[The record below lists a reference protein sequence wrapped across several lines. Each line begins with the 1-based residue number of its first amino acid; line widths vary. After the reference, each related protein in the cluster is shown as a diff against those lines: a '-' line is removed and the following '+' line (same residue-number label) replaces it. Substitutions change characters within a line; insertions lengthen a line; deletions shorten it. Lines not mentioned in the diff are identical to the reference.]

1 MCFELLGFDVMLDA
15 NLKPWILE
23 VNHSPSFSTDT
34 PLDFKIKKNL
44 ISDTIKLLNLSY
56 SKRQKYK
63 KQKTLE
69 FQKRALKGKIR
80 ITMDEKEELK
90 SKKNKIREK
99 NEKNN
104 VGNFKLIYPCDD
116 SEQLEKYK

>member
-1 MCFELLGFDVMLDA
+1 
-15 NLKPWILE
+15 
-23 VNHSPSFSTDT
+23 
-34 PLDFKIKKNL
+34 
-44 ISDTIKLLNLSY
+44 
-56 SKRQKYK
+56 
-63 KQKTLE
+63 
-69 FQKRALKGKIR
+69 
-80 ITMDEKEELK
+80 MDEKEELK